1 MANERPDSPGTILT
15 GEDGIDDF
23 EQREEQVVA
32 VFRGLAG
39 TDTDVKVVFRQ
50 QVLAANSGASSA
62 S

>member
-1 MANERPDSPGTILT
+1 MANKRSDSQEAILA

-39 TDTDVKVVFRQ
+39 TDTDVKVVFERMLTS
-50 QVLAANSGASSA
+50 VRFR
-62 S
+62 